1 MCLCQKPSSGRKSH
15 RLGWSSHV
23 RAGPA
28 YASIV
33 VALGAFRWNGRRA
46 RISLLVDLLLAA
58 IAVYAAMVLTAEVL
72 GASARGIAFAVYAVA
87 ALHGASVALRRLA
100 PVAAVVV
107 LLSTAGVYGLAL
119 GLPVFM
125 LGPAVLFVAYGVG
138 LSLGLR
144 PAAVSLAVIEASL
157 VLLLRFGSSFPG
169 WASVLLFASLVA
181 GAWYLGVF
189 ARRWQSLAAENA
201 QRARELEA
209 ARGELAQH
217 AVAAERLRIARELHD
232 VVAHSMSVIAMHA
245 GAARLAVGTDPASER
260 AALDVIEGSSRE
272 ALGEMRRL
280 VTVLRDEN
288 ADAAARSPVP
298 ALADLPTLVAS
309 VAAGGLTVDVRTE
322 GDLEA
327 VPSGVSLAAYRVIQE
342 ALTNV
347 VRHAGHTRTHVSV
360 QAGRDALVVQ
370 IENAAPSGSSRHAP
384 SAGGRHGAVGMRER
398 VELYGGTLHAGP
410 SADGGWS
417 VEASLPYGVV
427 ER

>member
-1 MCLCQKPSSGRKSH
+1 VPAGR
-15 RLGWSSHV
+15 
-23 RAGPA
+23 A

-33 VALGAFRWNGRRA
+33 VALGASRWNDRRT
-46 RISLLVDLLLAA
+46 RFSLLIDLLLAA
-58 IAVYAAMVLTAEVL
+58 VAAYAATVLTAEI
-72 GASARGIAFAVYAVA
+72 IAAAPSGVAVA
-87 ALHGASVALRRLA
+87 AYTVAAMHGASVAFRRLA
-100 PVAAVVV
+100 PVAAVVG
-107 LLSTAGVYGLAL
+107 LLSTAAVYGVAL

-125 LGPAVLFVAYGVG
+125 LGPAVLFVAYGIGVR
-138 LSLGLR
+138 LR
-144 PAAVSLAVIEASL
+144 LQPAAVLLAVIEAAL

-169 WASVLLFASLVA
+169 WDSVLLFASLVA

-189 ARRWQSLAAENA
+189 ARRWQTAAAENA
-201 QRARELEA
+201 QRARELDA
-209 ARGELAQH
+209 ARHELARH

-260 AALDVIEGSSRE
+260 KALDVIESSSRE

-280 VTVLRDEN
+280 VTVLREEN

-298 ALADLPTLVAS
+298 GLADLPTLVAS

-327 VPSGVSLAAYRVIQE
+327 VPSGVSLVAYRVIQE

-347 VRHAGHTRTHVSV
+347 VRHAGHTSAHVVV
-360 QAGRDALVVQ
+360 QARPKDLVVT
-370 IENAAPSGSSRHAP
+370 IENAAPSGSSRQVP
-384 SAGGRHGAVGMRER
+384 SLGGRHGAVGMRER
-398 VELYGGTLHAGP
+398 VDLYGGTLRSGP

-417 VEASLPYGVV
+417 VEASLPYGVA

>member
-1 MCLCQKPSSGRKSH
+1 M
-15 RLGWSSHV
+15 
-23 RAGPA
+23 
-28 YASIV
+28 
-33 VALGAFRWNGRRA
+33 GAFRWNDRRT
-46 RISLLVDLLLAA
+46 RIALLVDLLLAA
-58 IAVYAAMVLTAEVL
+58 VAIYAAATLTAEIL
-72 GASARGIAFAVYAVA
+72 GAVPRASAFGVYTVA
-87 ALHGASVALRRLA
+87 ALHGASVAFRRLA
-100 PVAAVVV
+100 PVAAVVG
-107 LLSTAGVYGLAL
+107 LLCTAAVYGLAL

-138 LSLGLR
+138 VRLALR
-144 PAAVSLAVIEASL
+144 PAAMLLAVIEAAL

-181 GAWYLGVF
+181 GGWSLGVF
-189 ARRWQSLAAENA
+189 ARRWQFLAAENA

-209 ARGELAQH
+209 ARDELARH

-260 AALDVIEGSSRE
+260 AALDIIEGSSRE

-288 ADAAARSPVP
+288 ADTAARSPVP
-298 ALADLPTLVAS
+298 GLADLPTLVAS

-322 GDLEA
+322 GELE
-327 VPSGVSLAAYRVIQE
+327 VLPSGVSLAAYRVIQE

-347 VRHAGHTRTHVSV
+347 VRHAGNTSTHVLV
-360 QAGRDALVVQ
+360 QAAQDNLVVR
-370 IENAAPSGSSRHAP
+370 IDNAAPWGSSHHVP
-384 SAGGRHGAVGMRER
+384 SVGGHGTVGMRER
-398 VELYGGTLHAGP
+398 VELYGGTLRAGP

-417 VEASLPYGVV
+417 VEARLPYGVV
-427 ER
+427 E

>member
-1 MCLCQKPSSGRKSH
+1 
-15 RLGWSSHV
+15 V
-23 RAGPA
+23 EAGPA

-33 VALGAFRWNGRRA
+33 VALGASRWNDRRT
-46 RISLLVDLLLAA
+46 RVSLLVDLLLAA
-58 IAVYAAMVLTAEVL
+58 VAVYAATVLTAEIL
-72 GASARGIAFAVYAVA
+72 GAAPPGVAFAAYAVA
-87 ALHGASVALRRLA
+87 ALHGVSVAFRRLA
-100 PVAAVVV
+100 PVAAVVG

-125 LGPAVLFVAYGVG
+125 LGPAVLLTAYGVG
-138 LSLGLR
+138 VGLVLR
-144 PAAVSLAVIEASL
+144 SAAVLLAVIEAAL
-157 VLLLRFGSSFPG
+157 VLLLRLGAGFPG
-169 WASVLLFASLVA
+169 WDSVLLFAGLTA

-201 QRARELEA
+201 QRARELDA
-209 ARGELAQH
+209 ARHELARH

-260 AALDVIEGSSRE
+260 AALDVIENSSRE

-280 VTVLRDEN
+280 VTVLRDEGVG
-288 ADAAARSPVP
+288 AAARSPVP
-298 ALADLPTLVAS
+298 GLADLPALVAN

-347 VRHAGHTRTHVSV
+347 VRHAGQTSAHVVV
-360 QAGRDALVVQ
+360 QAHQEDLLVQ
-370 IENAAPSGSSRHAP
+370 IENAAPAGSSRHVP
-384 SAGGRHGAVGMRER
+384 SEGGRHGAVGMAER
-398 VELYGGTLHAGP
+398 VELYGGTLRAGP

-417 VEASLPYGVV
+417 VEARLPYGVE